1 MAHPL
6 EIQYGLTAHELLDA
20 LDRRF
25 RAKVTLD
32 GVVAEV
38 HLGKHIA
45 AAQRAGLIARFE
57 AHDQDG
63 YPDYSIW
70 LPDRDAPLRVECKNV
85 RDSEEA
91 YRSDGKIVAFKV
103 EAQKTRASKGD
114 VSSRFYG
121 VDQFEILAVCLGKKT
136 GNWREF
142 VFARTADLTRHP
154 AFPGKLA
161 VFQRVPMSAEAAA
174 EPWYNG
180 LDSLIR
186 SRFE

>member
-1 MAHPL
+1 MPHRL
-6 EIQYGLTAHELLDA
+6 EIEYGLTAHELLDA

-32 GVVAEV
+32 GAVAEV
-38 HLGKHIA
+38 QLGKHIA
-45 AAQRAGLIARFE
+45 AAQAGGLITRFE
-57 AHDQDG
+57 VHDQDG
-63 YPDYSIW
+63 YPDCSIW
-70 LPDRDAPLRVECKNV
+70 LPDRDIPLRVECKNV

-91 YRSDGKIVAFKV
+91 YRSEGRDVAYKV
-103 EAQKTRASKGD
+103 ETQKTRASNGD
-114 VSSRFYG
+114 PGSRFYG

-142 VFARTADLTRHP
+142 VFARTADLARHP
-154 AFPGKLA
+154 TYPGKLA
-161 VFQRVPMSAEAAA
+161 VFQRVPMSAAEAA

-186 SRFE
+186 SRFT